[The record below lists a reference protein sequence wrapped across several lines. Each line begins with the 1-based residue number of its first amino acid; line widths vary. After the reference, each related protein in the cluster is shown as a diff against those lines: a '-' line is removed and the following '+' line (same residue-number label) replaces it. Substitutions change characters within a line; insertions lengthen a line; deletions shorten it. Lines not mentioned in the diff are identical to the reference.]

1 MENRKKNNYDWS
13 GLVDVSEALLDLI
26 KIKKPDFVPD
36 ETRIT
41 LAQIHV
47 LRCVVEHHP
56 SGVTQKDIAA
66 QLHLTAGAVS
76 KLIKRMVKDG
86 IVEREIREDNRRY
99 TYITLSA
106 LGVEMTCQRNAA
118 INILLKDLFLAFSPA
133 EQDSF
138 YRTLEKLSDAIRVK
152 SLKQREE

>member
-1 MENRKKNNYDWS
+1 MGNMGEDNYDWS
-13 GLVDVSEALLDLI
+13 GLLDVSEALLDLI
-26 KIKKPDFVPD
+26 KKPDFVLD
-36 ETRIT
+36 ETCIT

-56 SGVTQKDIAA
+56 SGVPQKDIAA
-66 QLHLTAGAVS
+66 QLHLTDSTVS
-76 KLIKRMVKDG
+76 KLIKRMVKEG

-106 LGVEMTCQRNAA
+106 LGVEMTCQRKAA
-118 INILLKDLFLAFSPA
+118 INILLKDLLLAVSPT

-138 YRTLEKLSDAIRVK
+138 YRTLEKLSDAIKIKIKK
-152 SLKQREE
+152 SETK